1 MIIEVLG
8 LQEFDSGK
16 TLFSQM
22 LIRGMRDLGLR
33 FVPFKPIAGYNVWR
47 QFEHFKLCFKEGM
60 FYSYDLYRLKKVCG
74 CMENPQILNPICIL
88 TSPLKLKE
96 YIEVGIKGQPILRE
110 SFSLN
115 FLTGRITKV
124 EGSTVKNTNYF
135 IKNKFRRL
143 LMGEEVLKLLRDR
156 KEKVE
161 FIEDYEEF
169 TDLIMKRSG
178 MEAINTCFS
187 YISKKYNN
195 IIIEGFNDVLLP
207 WSGLRADI
215 PIIVSP
221 GYAFVFDKDK
231 FISAIEALLT
241 IRDVNE
247 LRTEDLVNLVSPEN
261 VYRYPLRFGDDVTY
275 KGDDFNRLLD
285 HILKFGGMK

>member
-1 MIIEVLG
+1 M
-8 LQEFDSGK
+8 QESDSGK

-22 LIRGMRDLGLR
+22 LIKSMRELGIR
-33 FVPFKPIAGYNVWR
+33 FIPFKPIAGYNVWR
-47 QFEHFKLCFKEGM
+47 QFEHFKLCFNEGV

-74 CMENPQILNPICIL
+74 CVENPQILNPICIL

-96 YIEVGIKGQPILRE
+96 YIDVGIKGHLILSE

-115 FLTGRITKV
+115 FLTGRITKMKR
-124 EGSTVKNTNYF
+124 GTVKNTYYF

-143 LMGEEVLKLLRDR
+143 LMGEEVLKLLKDR
-156 KEKVE
+156 GERLE
-161 FIEDYEEF
+161 FLRDYEEF

-187 YISKKYNN
+187 YLSKKYDN

-215 PIIVSP
+215 PIVVSP
-221 GYAFVFDKDK
+221 GYALVFDKDK

-247 LRTEDLVNLVSPEN
+247 LRTEDLVSLISPEN
-261 VYRYPLRFGDDVTY
+261 VYRYPLRLDDKITY
-275 KGDDFNRLLD
+275 EGDDFNRLLD

>member
-1 MIIEVLG
+1 M
-8 LQEFDSGK
+8 QESDSGK

-22 LIRGMRDLGLR
+22 LIKSMRELGIR
-33 FVPFKPIAGYNVWR
+33 FIPFKPIAGYNVWR
-47 QFEHFKLCFKEGM
+47 QFEHFKLCFNEGV

-74 CMENPQILNPICIL
+74 CVENPQILNPICIL

-96 YIEVGIKGQPILRE
+96 YIDVGIKGHLILSE

-115 FLTGRITKV
+115 FLTGRITKMKR
-124 EGSTVKNTNYF
+124 GTVKNTYYF

-143 LMGEEVLKLLRDR
+143 LMGEEVLKLLKDR
-156 KEKVE
+156 GERLE
-161 FIEDYEEF
+161 FLRDYEEF

-187 YISKKYNN
+187 YLSKKYDN

-215 PIIVSP
+215 PIVVSP
-221 GYAFVFDKDK
+221 GYALVFDKDK

-247 LRTEDLVNLVSPEN
+247 LRT
-261 VYRYPLRFGDDVTY
+261 
-275 KGDDFNRLLD
+275 
-285 HILKFGGMK
+285 